1 MYFIANLM
9 DPGIHPGR
17 WAADREREGW
27 DVLAASDHLFL
38 PVGGQ
43 RQWFPHLWVTV
54 SQMAAATTTARI
66 TSTFANNL
74 LRSPVEFVQASLT
87 MQRVSDGR
95 WEAGLGAGWSQWE
108 IEATGLRFPSPRER
122 ADRYVEA
129 VRIVRALFDTGSCTF
144 HGDHYTI
151 NVPTMPGFDGVPAP
165 LLVGALGGDR
175 TIKGAGPH
183 LDRIELKAS
192 SPATR
197 GGAMDHAAFAAIPR
211 SHLADLIE
219 KARRAAGDAGIAF
232 YARCGVGDDPL
243 TRELAALCV
252 EPEGLYTGLF
262 GPPHQVAERL
272 QAFSELGITHINVSP
287 THPSAFELLAPY
299 LWS

>member
-1 MYFIANLM
+1 
-9 DPGIHPGR
+9 
-17 WAADREREGW
+17 
-27 DVLAASDHLFL
+27 
-38 PVGGQ
+38 
-43 RQWFPHLWVTV
+43 
-54 SQMAAATTTARI
+54 
-66 TSTFANNL
+66 
-74 LRSPVEFVQASLT
+74 
-87 MQRVSDGR
+87 
-95 WEAGLGAGWSQWE
+95 
-108 IEATGLRFPSPRER
+108 
-122 ADRYVEA
+122 VEA
-129 VRIVRALFDTGSCTF
+129 VRIVRALFDTGNCTF
-144 HGDHYTI
+144 QGEHYTI
-151 NVPTMPGFDGVPAP
+151 TVPAMPGFDDVPAP

-197 GGAMDHAAFAAIPR
+197 GGAMDHAFAAIPR
-211 SHLADLIE
+211 SHLVDLIE

-243 TRELAALCV
+243 TRELATLCV

-272 QAFSELGITHINVSP
+272 HAFSELGITHINVSP

-299 LWS
+299 LRP

>member
-9 DPGIHPGR
+9 DPGIDPCT
-17 WAADREREGW
+17 WAVDREREGW
-27 DVLAASDHLFL
+27 DVLAASDHFFL

-95 WEAGLGAGWSQWE
+95 WEAGLGAGWSEWE
-108 IEATGLRFPSPRER
+108 LEATGLRFPSPRER
-122 ADRYVEA
+122 ADRYIEA
-129 VRIVRALFDTGSCTF
+129 VRVVRALFDTGNCTF
-144 HGDHYTI
+144 HGDYYTI
-151 NVPTMPGFDGVPAP
+151 DVPNMPGFENVPAP
-165 LLVGALGGDR
+165 VLVGALGGDR
-175 TIKGAGPH
+175 TIKGAGPN

-211 SHLADLIE
+211 AHLVDLIA
-219 KARRAAGDAGIAF
+219 KARRAAGDIEIAF

-252 EPEGLYTGLF
+252 EPDGLYTGLF
-262 GPPHQVAERL
+262 GPPDQVAERL
-272 QAFSELGITHINVSP
+272 HAFTELGITHINVSP
-287 THPSAFELLAPY
+287 TRSSAFELLAPY
-299 LWS
+299 LRS

>member
-1 MYFIANLM
+1 MHFIANLM

-38 PVGGQ
+38 PVGGR

-108 IEATGLRFPSPRER
+108 MEATGLRFPSPRER

-129 VRIVRALFDTGSCTF
+129 VRIARALFDTGNCAF
-144 HGDHYTI
+144 RGEHYTI
-151 NVPTMPGFDGVPAP
+151 DVPAMPGFDDVPAP
-165 LLVGALGGDR
+165 PLVGALGGNR
-175 TIKGAGPH
+175 TITGAGPH

-211 SHLADLIE
+211 THLVDLIE
-219 KARRAAGDAGIAF
+219 KARRAAGDADIAF

-252 EPEGLYTGLF
+252 EPDGLYTGLF

-272 QAFSELGITHINVSP
+272 HAFSELGITHINVSP
-287 THPSAFELLAPY
+287 TRPSAFELLAPH